1 MGNPSLSEWA
11 KLYQIAD
18 QFQKVSPWT
27 WMANGDLFAVVNP
40 RNGEVGY
47 CSILGNGK
55 EEYGLAIF
63 LGNKGYKRYLSIF
76 SDEPGVGDFDE
87 TIMTPALS
95 LLFANREDLQKQDI
109 EVIRSLGLQFRGKN
123 AWPLFRSQKPGYAPW
138 FLEKEETIFLTAA
151 VKQALEVSG
160 RVRRNELDLYEGV
173 DEDLVFTR
181 YYSDGKW
188 KEDWRKPELSQRT
201 SSESQEE
208 STAIV
213 NEAEML
219 LLRNSS
225 SKQGGSWELDICVLP
240 TPIGQK
246 SVRPYFPLCCLAV
259 ERQQGM
265 VIGVEMNEP
274 WITPSQQREIILKI
288 LKNAGQLPMDI
299 LVNSKKVKEILEPIA
314 KSLGISLQVGTTPKL
329 EEFKA
334 SLDAHLSGSGA

>member
-1 MGNPSLSEWA
+1 MGNPSPSEWA
-11 KLYQIAD
+11 KLYQIAG

-27 WMANGDLFAVVNP
+27 WMVNGDLFAVVNP
-40 RNGEVGY
+40 QNGEVGY

-55 EEYGLAIF
+55 EEFGLGIF
-63 LGNKGYKRYLSIF
+63 LGDKGYKRYLSIF
-76 SDEPGVGDFDE
+76 SDKPGVEEFDE
-87 TIMTPALS
+87 TIMTPMLS
-95 LLFANREDLQKQDI
+95 LLFANREDLQRQDI

-138 FLEKEETIFLTAA
+138 FLEKEEAIFLTVAIE
-151 VKQALEVSG
+151 QALAVAG
-160 RVRRNELDLYEGV
+160 KVRDDKLDLYEGV

-188 KEDWRKPELSQRT
+188 KEDWRKPEFSQR
-201 SSESQEE
+201 SSSKKPEE

-225 SKQGGSWELDICVLP
+225 PRQGGSWELDISILP
-240 TPIGQK
+240 IPIGPK
-246 SVRPYFPLCCLAV
+246 SSRPYFPLCFLAV

-274 WITPSQQREIILKI
+274 WITQSQQREVFIKI
-288 LKNAGQLPMDI
+288 LKNAGQLPHDI
-299 LVNSKKVKEILEPIA
+299 RVKSKKVKEILEPIA
-314 KSLGISLQVGTTPKL
+314 ISLGINIPVGAIPKL
-329 EEFKA
+329 ERFKA
-334 SLDAHLSGSGA
+334 SLDNQLSG